1 MLPAEQ
7 RVRLKGRKHYDVLR
21 DAFKLKHPR
30 LCEDVDGDLFLS
42 VLYPRMNVRYHI
54 FKKNKIYGG
63 VVPYLTKVY
72 DVIHKVNI
80 KKQ

>member
-1 MLPAEQ
+1 M
-7 RVRLKGRKHYDVLR
+7 RLKGRKHYDVLR

-42 VLYPRMNVRYHI
+42 VPENECKVSYILI
-54 FKKNKIYGG
+54 
-63 VVPYLTKVY
+63 VPYLTKVY